1 MTGASFS
8 VLLNQ
13 DAGHYTQGLMIM
25 PRITKTTGASLTKF
39 DDYAPR
45 NETAGAYLIK
55 FDDYAPRNENGRGLF
70 D

>member
-1 MTGASFS
+1 M
-8 VLLNQ
+8 LLNQ

-45 NETAGAYLIK
+45 NE
-55 FDDYAPRNENGRGLF
+55 NGRGLF